1 MFSFFKML
9 FKFFGVKEFCIIKY
23 RGKYLGFK
31 YIYIFGFLKL
41 VYVKNIIFNIDL
53 MGNL

>member
-1 MFSFFKML
+1 MFSFFKTL
-9 FKFFGVKEFCIIKY
+9 FKSPGVKELCIIKH
-23 RGKYLGFK
+23 RGKHSGFK

-41 VYVKNIIFNIDL
+41 VYVKNIIFNIDF